1 VQLFITGIKSTARSI
16 RSRLSR
22 FLANLSRVID
32 GSPEPRPQA
41 CFGVRSATII
51 PGVGGPTSYIATL
64 HDLYSS
70 AYTQEHGTAR
80 FWVSDGS
87 LMMSVVGWT
96 FRVESFI
103 VVDATSK
110 SQPSDSRQP
119 ASVDGFPHIS
129 RDGNKWMAEWGAVP
143 EWKQ

>member
-1 VQLFITGIKSTARSI
+1 MALSI

-22 FLANLSRVID
+22 FLLRLSRVID
-32 GSPEPRPQA
+32 GSPEPKQPG
-41 CFGVRSATII
+41 CFGVHSVTII

-64 HDLYSS
+64 HGLSS
-70 AYTQEHGTAR
+70 SGSTPELVTAR
-80 FWVSDGS
+80 FWASGGN